1 MVKIAIIIG
10 SVRPN
15 RVGPAVAEW
24 FYETVKDTKDVAF
37 DVIDLKDVN
46 LPLLDEPMPPMMGQY
61 ANEHTK
67 KWSET
72 IKQYD
77 GYVLVA
83 SEYNHGYSAS
93 LKNALDY
100 LYAEWNKK
108 PVAFVSYGVAGGLR
122 AVEQL
127 RTVVINL
134 DMVPINPQLWVN
146 IFAGG
151 LDKDGKVIAEAV
163 QGSASP
169 EQFVESLAWWA
180 RALKTAREKAD

>member
-1 MVKIAIIIG
+1 MLKIAIIVG

-24 FYETVKDTKDVAF
+24 FHETVKDNKDVQF
-37 DVIDLKDVN
+37 DIVDLKDAN
-46 LPLLDEPMPPMMGQY
+46 LPLLDEPMPAMMGQY

-67 KWSET
+67 RWAET
-72 IKQYD
+72 IDKYD
-77 GYVLVA
+77 GYVLVV

-108 PVAFVSYGVAGGLR
+108 PVAFLSYGVSGGLR

-134 DMVPINPQLWVN
+134 DMVPLNAQLWVN
-146 IFAGG
+146 IYSGG
-151 LDKDGKVIAEAV
+151 LSEAGKVVPEAV
-163 QGSASP
+163 QGGGVDK
-169 EQFVESLAWWA
+169 FVADLTWWA
-180 RALKTAREKAD
+180 KALKTARQNG